1 MYSRNKLKSI
11 VFLCFIVVAN
21 ATLAPPKKG
30 ERTKTTKE
38 IKLNAGPVNQNVID
52 RNLIEDEPF
61 AKDIITESGTYYKD
75 TKNRLFPGPTLGF
88 VTPVS
93 LTQHHKIDFYVKIN
107 GCAILYS
114 GITMVTT
121 WPKSSEL
128 NSI

>member
-1 MYSRNKLKSI
+1 MYFRNKLKSI
-11 VFLCFIVVAN
+11 VFLCFIAVAN

-38 IKLNAGPVNQNVID
+38 VKLNAGPVNQNVID
-52 RNLIEDEPF
+52 RNLVEDEPS

-93 LTQHHKIDFYVKIN
+93 LTT
-107 GCAILYS
+107 L
-114 GITMVTT
+114 
-121 WPKSSEL
+121 
-128 NSI
+128 